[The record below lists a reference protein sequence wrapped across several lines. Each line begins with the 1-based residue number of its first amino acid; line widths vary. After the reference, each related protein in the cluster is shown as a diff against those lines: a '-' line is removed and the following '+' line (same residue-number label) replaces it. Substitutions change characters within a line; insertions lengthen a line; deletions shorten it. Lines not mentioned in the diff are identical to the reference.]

1 MKNLYSIIRIF
12 LLNSQPMGESSFYG
26 VKINLAEV
34 QRELR
39 SPEQL
44 KAEFK
49 AKSSERDEYTRKN
62 KPSE

>member
-1 MKNLYSIIRIF
+1 MKNLYSNNQN
-12 LLNSQPMGESSFYG
+12 LSPELSTDGESSFYG

-49 AKSSERDEYTRKN
+49 AKSSEKRMNIREK
-62 KPSE
+62 